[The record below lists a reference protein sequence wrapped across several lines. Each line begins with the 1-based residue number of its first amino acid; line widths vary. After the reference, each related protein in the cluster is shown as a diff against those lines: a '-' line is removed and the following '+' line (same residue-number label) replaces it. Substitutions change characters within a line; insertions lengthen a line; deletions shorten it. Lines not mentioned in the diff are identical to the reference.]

1 MKLNTF
7 ERLILL
13 NILPHEGDFTTLKII
28 RKLRETLS
36 FSEEEHKRLQ
46 FQQEGGQVKWK
57 IEGDVVKDINLGE
70 KATDIIV
77 EALKKL
83 DKEKKLKDEHYSV
96 YTLFVGDKA

>member
-13 NILPHEGDFTTLKII
+13 NILPQEGDFTTLKIV

-46 FQQEGGQVKWK
+46 FKQDGEQVKWLT
-57 IEGDVVKDINLGE
+57 EGDIEKDINLGE
-70 KATDIIV
+70 KATDIV
-77 EALKKL
+77 VSTLKKL
-83 DKEKKLKDEHYSV
+83 NEQKKLKDEHYSL
-96 YTLFVGDKA
+96 YEKFIGG